1 MADEYPSATV
11 IGIDLS
17 PIQPGWT
24 PPNCFFFVDDAEQ
37 APWEF
42 EEKFDVVHLR
52 AMEAAFSDWPAIYQ
66 QAFENL
72 RPGGIIENQAQEAR
86 IYSLD
91 KELPEAVSR
100 WQNLLIGASRSFGR
114 AIDIARQYKGMIE
127 AAGFEEVQEVVYKVP
142 MGPWA
147 KQDKALA
154 EVYLGTVLDGVES
167 YSLQVFTQQ
176 LGMSVSGRRILSHC
190 FRSMQWTAFTVC
202 CGVMNADRCSWKR
215 PRR

>member
-1 MADEYPSATV
+1 MADTYPSATV

-42 EEKFDVVHLR
+42 EDNFDIVHLR
-52 AMEAAFSDWPAIYQ
+52 AMEAAFGDWGAIYQ

-91 KELPEAVSR
+91 KELPEAVAK
-100 WQNLLIGASRSFGR
+100 WQNYLIGASRSFGR

-127 AAGFEEVQEVVYKVP
+127 AVGFIEVQEVVYKVP
-142 MGPWA
+142 LGPWA
-147 KQDKALA
+147 KQDKALS

-176 LGMSVSGRRILSHC
+176 LGMSVSRRWIIAHC
-190 FRSMQWTAFTVC
+190 LHPMQLTAFSVLL
-202 CGVMNADRCSWKR
+202 
-215 PRR
+215 